1 MIYKREKVIIKHSKR
16 FLIASSFSW
25 RFFYICSTMDK
36 ILKIGHRGAKGYEPE
51 NTLVAFEKAIEMGAD
66 GIELDVHLSL
76 DGHLI
81 VIHDE
86 TIDRTTNGKGEVNQ
100 LTLQEL
106 KSFSVDGKQKIPTLE
121 EVLDLV
127 NKRCFVNIELK
138 NQDTAEKVV
147 QIIEHYILEK
157 KWNNSHFFVS
167 SFDWNA
173 LQQVRFLNENIRIG
187 VLTETDLDLAISFA
201 RFMKAEALH
210 PDFQFLTNENTA
222 KIQEKGILVFPWT
235 VNDKEDIQKIKSFKV
250 DGIITDFLD
259 RI

>member
-1 MIYKREKVIIKHSKR
+1 MN
-16 FLIASSFSW
+16 
-25 RFFYICSTMDK
+25 K

-51 NTLVAFEKAIEMGAD
+51 NTLVSFEKAIQMGAD

-86 TIDRTTNGKGEVNQ
+86 TIDRTTNGKGIVNQ
-100 LTLQEL
+100 LSLQEL
-106 KSFSVDGKQKIPTLE
+106 KSFRIKDKYEIPTLE

-147 QIIEHYILEK
+147 RLIEHYISDK
-157 KWNNSHFFVS
+157 NWNHAHFLVS

-173 LQQVRFLNENIRIG
+173 LQQVRFLNNEIRIG

-210 PDFQFLTNENTA
+210 PDFQLLTKEYTT

-235 VNDKEDIQKIKSFKV
+235 VNEKNDIERMKSFKIN
-250 DGIITDFLD
+250 GIITDFLD
-259 RI
+259 RVLSD

>member
-1 MIYKREKVIIKHSKR
+1 
-16 FLIASSFSW
+16 
-25 RFFYICSTMDK
+25 MDK
-36 ILKIGHRGAKGYEPE
+36 ILKIGHRGAKGHEPE
-51 NTLVAFEKAIEMGAD
+51 NTLISFEKAIEIGAD

-76 DGHLI
+76 DGHLV

-86 TIDRTTNGKGEVNQ
+86 TIDRTTNGKGFVNQ

-106 KSFSVDGKQKIPTLE
+106 KSFRINEEVEIPTLE

-127 NKRCFVNIELK
+127 NHRCFINIELK
-138 NQDTAEKVV
+138 NQDAAEKVA
-147 QIIEHYILEK
+147 QLIEQYISDK
-157 KWNNSHFFVS
+157 NSTHAHFLVS

-173 LQQVRFLNENIRIG
+173 LQQARFLNSAIRIG

-201 RFMKAEALH
+201 KFIKADALN
-210 PDFQFLTNENTA
+210 PDFQLLTVEYTT
-222 KIQEKGILVFPWT
+222 KIQEKGIQVFPWT
-235 VNDKEDIQKIKSFKV
+235 VNEIEDIERMKSFKV

>member
-1 MIYKREKVIIKHSKR
+1 MN
-16 FLIASSFSW
+16 
-25 RFFYICSTMDK
+25 K

-51 NTLVAFEKAIEMGAD
+51 NTLISFEKAIEMGAD

-86 TIDRTTNGKGEVNQ
+86 TIDRTTNGKGVVNQ
-100 LTLQEL
+100 LTLREL
-106 KSFSVDGKQKIPTLE
+106 KSFTINEKYTIPTLE

-127 NKRCFVNIELK
+127 NQRCFVNIELK
-138 NQDTAEKVV
+138 NQDMVEKVV
-147 QIIEHYILEK
+147 QLIEHYISDK
-157 KWNNSHFFVS
+157 NWNNDHFLVS

-173 LQQVRFLNENIRIG
+173 LQQVRFLNGNIRIG

-210 PDFQFLTNENTA
+210 PDFQLLTNEYTA
-222 KIQEKGILVFPWT
+222 KIQEKGIQVFPWT
-235 VNDKEDIQKIKSFKV
+235 VNEIDAIQRMKSFKV
-250 DGIITDFLD
+250 DGIITDFPD
-259 RI
+259 RIY

>member
-1 MIYKREKVIIKHSKR
+1 M
-16 FLIASSFSW
+16 
-25 RFFYICSTMDK
+25 
-36 ILKIGHRGAKGYEPE
+36 LKIGHRGAKGHEPE
-51 NTLVAFEKAIEMGAD
+51 NTLISFEKAIEMGAD
-66 GIELDVHLSL
+66 GIELDVHLSI

-86 TIDRTTNGKGEVNQ
+86 TIDRTTNGKGVVNQ
-100 LTLQEL
+100 LTLQAL
-106 KSFSVDGKQKIPTLE
+106 KSFTINEKHSIPTLE

-127 NKRCFVNIELK
+127 DKRCFVNIELK

-147 QIIEHYILEK
+147 QLIEHYSSEK
-157 KWNNSHFFVS
+157 NWEKEHFIVS
-167 SFDWNA
+167 SFDWHA
-173 LQQVRFLNENIRIG
+173 MQQVRFLNENIRIG

-201 RFMKAEALH
+201 RFLKAEALH
-210 PDFQFLTNENTA
+210 PDFQLLTNEYTT

-235 VNDKEDIQKIKSFKV
+235 VNETDDIERIKSFNV